1 MPNAEAV
8 THGYNPTPFPLM
20 LTDGTATTAPNR
32 ATLAPL
38 TVPLDMCVASSWEL
52 PPGGPYAG
60 PDADP
65 NWAGLDLVATNN
77 SHPYYTGWD
86 YGVGS
91 GQSVVTMNYKID
103 YPTITT
109 TNASNYVYYYNLGN
123 YEYTPAEASVVNV
136 KYNYQ
141 NYMQQYQNMMVQN
154 YQNYVGNVI
163 VTNDYVCTPDQVNWQ
178 YVNVSP
184 AYHESEE
191 QKATRLA
198 AQQLREEEEKAAET
212 RAEDL
217 LIALLTDA
225 QILQYQM
232 HGYFETEVN
241 DKIYRIKKGRSGNV
255 ELIEEGKPKFRYC
268 AHPSEWTPNQD
279 VMISQLLM
287 LKTDEA
293 RFLKTANRTVLYQPA
308 VAQAMAALDR
318 L

>member
-1 MPNAEAV
+1 
-8 THGYNPTPFPLM
+8 
-20 LTDGTATTAPNR
+20 
-32 ATLAPL
+32 
-38 TVPLDMCVASSWEL
+38 
-52 PPGGPYAG
+52 
-60 PDADP
+60 
-65 NWAGLDLVATNN
+65 
-77 SHPYYTGWD
+77 
-86 YGVGS
+86 
-91 GQSVVTMNYKID
+91 MNYKID

-141 NYMQQYQNMMVQN
+141 NYMQQY
-154 YQNYVGNVI
+154 
-163 VTNDYVCTPDQVNWQ
+163 WQ

>member
-1 MPNAEAV
+1 
-8 THGYNPTPFPLM
+8 
-20 LTDGTATTAPNR
+20 
-32 ATLAPL
+32 
-38 TVPLDMCVASSWEL
+38 
-52 PPGGPYAG
+52 
-60 PDADP
+60 
-65 NWAGLDLVATNN
+65 
-77 SHPYYTGWD
+77 
-86 YGVGS
+86 
-91 GQSVVTMNYKID
+91 MNYKID

-109 TNASNYVYYYNLGN
+109 TNASNYVY
-123 YEYTPAEASVVNV
+123 
-136 KYNYQ
+136 YQ

-293 RFLKTANRTVLYQPA
+293 RFLKTANRTVLYQPQPPA
-308 VAQAMAALDR
+308 LAPATIAAIDQAMAVLDR